1 MIEGRFDSDT
11 QMGLDV
17 MRYGLYV
24 STFINVFFGI
34 FFLHWSSEPVDD
46 PSSTVCFLSLLAI
59 ISGILYLIG
68 IYKLYQGSKKVSFQH
83 EKNVNMAVVLIILG
97 FVFGLAS
104 PSMNFESVEAL
115 RHSMM
120 VSGGL
125 EMLQQICY
133 VLAFVYLVHDI
144 AKKKAK
150 NFLYIG
156 ATLLI
161 IMSFSRVI
169 WSIYFIPLEAELTD
183 VLLNTLRAL
192 SVMVLIIAIGYF
204 LLSMGYK
211 KVASPTIEKKS
222 EAEGQGV
229 SFSKRCPNCGSED
242 FTRYLDGSGYC
253 EYCGM
258 ISSDEEDS
266 MEKKDIE

>member
-1 MIEGRFDSDT
+1 MIEGRFDDDT

-17 MRYGLYV
+17 MRYGLYITIFFNV
-24 STFINVFFGI
+24 IIGVFF
-34 FFLHWSSEPVDD
+34 LYWSFDPVDD
-46 PSSTVCFLSLLAI
+46 PSSTTCFLSVLAI
-59 ISGILYLIG
+59 IAGILYLIG
-68 IYKLYQGSKKVSFQH
+68 IYKLYKGSKKVSFQH

-150 NFLYIG
+150 NYLYIG
-156 ATLLI
+156 AALLI
-161 IMSFSRVI
+161 IMSFSRII
-169 WSIYFIPLEAELTD
+169 WSIYFIPLGAELID
-183 VLLNTLRAL
+183 VLLTTLRAL
-192 SVMVLIIAIGYF
+192 SVMVLVIALGYF
-204 LLSMGYK
+204 LLSIGYK
-211 KVASPTIEKKS
+211 KVATVTPDRNSETENQGAPLKKVCPKCS
-222 EAEGQGV
+222 
-229 SFSKRCPNCGSED
+229 SKEFKIYP
-242 FTRYLDGSGYC
+242 DGSGYC
-253 EYCGM
+253 EYCGR
-258 ISSDEEDS
+258 ILSDEENFLE
-266 MEKKDIE
+266 EKDTE